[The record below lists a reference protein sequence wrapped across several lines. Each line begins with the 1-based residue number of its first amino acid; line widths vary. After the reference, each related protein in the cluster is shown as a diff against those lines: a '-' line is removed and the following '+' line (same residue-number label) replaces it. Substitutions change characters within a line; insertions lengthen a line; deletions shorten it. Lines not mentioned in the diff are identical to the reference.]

1 MVYQRGHGRGGRI
14 VQIKMSLDEDAGEG
28 LIAIEDQLLRGV
40 FLTQTGRRS
49 DVIRILLRHFVDHPP
64 DQLWLK
70 SKWRKEL
77 GERWPANSPV
87 ETEAEVV
94 EEEAPL

>member
-28 LIAIEDQLLRGV
+28 LIAIEDQLLRGI
-40 FLTQTGRRS
+40 FLTQVGRRS

-70 SKWRKEL
+70 SNWRKEL
-77 GERWPANSPV
+77 GERWPSQPSIEV
-87 ETEAEVV
+87 EESV
-94 EEEAPL
+94 EEEAPI

>member
-28 LIAIEDQLLRGV
+28 LIAIEDQLLRGI
-40 FLTQTGRRS
+40 FLTQVGRRS

-77 GERWPANSPV
+77 GERWPSQPSIEV
-87 ETEAEVV
+87 EESV
-94 EEEAPL
+94 EEEAPI